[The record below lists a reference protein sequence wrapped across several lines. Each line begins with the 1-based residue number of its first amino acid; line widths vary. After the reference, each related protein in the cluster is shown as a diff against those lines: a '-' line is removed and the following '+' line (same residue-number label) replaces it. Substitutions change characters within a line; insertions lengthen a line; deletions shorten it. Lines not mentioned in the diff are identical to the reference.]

1 MGNKTSGK
9 EAFAE
14 EKANYNQQL
23 TLQFIVII
31 LPGELRVLGETEN
44 S

>member
-14 EKANYNQQL
+14 EKANQQL

-31 LPGELRVLGETEN
+31 LPGELQVLGEMEN